1 MLLDWEEPSL
11 EREVFSQS
19 IPSREP
25 GFPLVSTKNSD
36 LANISCTCAVKLI
49 LIVSQLA
56 WSWNDRKSVNRVID
70 QSILEIELW
79 KRDCKRIS
87 IMSISNMHKRNK
99 ILLNGTSVLVPS
111 ATRWPTK
118 PGGSG
123 DENGQRFL
131 STSHYVCAC
140 RSSLHLIHF
149 IHLCIPALDE
159 HWCLFRFLLLF
170 FCSF

>member
-1 MLLDWEEPSL
+1 MLLDWQERSL

-19 IPSREP
+19 VPSREP

-36 LANISCTCAVKLI
+36 LANISWTCAVKLI

-56 WSWNDRKSVNRVID
+56 WSWNARKSVNRVID
-70 QSILEIELW
+70 KSILEIELW
-79 KRDCKRIS
+79 KRDYKRIS
-87 IMSISNMHKRNK
+87 IMSISNMHKCNK
-99 ILLNGTSVLVPS
+99 ILPSGTFWKKLSVLVPS
-111 ATRWPTK
+111 STRFKMRPTK

-140 RSSLHLIHF
+140 RSSSR
-149 IHLCIPALDE
+149 LCI
-159 HWCLFRFLLLF
+159 CKYQR
-170 FCSF
+170 

>member
-1 MLLDWEEPSL
+1 MLLDWEELSL

-36 LANISCTCAVKLI
+36 LANISWTCAVKLI

-79 KRDCKRIS
+79 KRDCKRIN
-87 IMSISNMHKRNK
+87 IMSISNMHKCNK
-99 ILLNGTSVLVPS
+99 ILLVGTFWKKFSVLVPS
-111 ATRWPTK
+111 ATHWPTK

-140 RSSLHLIHF
+140 RSSLR
-149 IHLCIPALDE
+149 LCI
-159 HWCLFRFLLLF
+159 CKYQR
-170 FCSF
+170 

>member
-1 MLLDWEEPSL
+1 MLLDWEERSL

-25 GFPLVSTKNSD
+25 GFPLLSTKNSD
-36 LANISCTCAVKLI
+36 LVNISWTRAVKLI
-49 LIVSQLA
+49 LIISQLA

-70 QSILEIELW
+70 KSILEIELW

-87 IMSISNMHKRNK
+87 MNISNMHKCNK
-99 ILLNGTSVLVPS
+99 ILLSGTFWKKFSVIVPS
-111 ATRWPTK
+111 ATRFKMWPTK

-140 RSSLHLIHF
+140 RSSLR
-149 IHLCIPALDE
+149 LCICE
-159 HWCLFRFLLLF
+159 YQR
-170 FCSF
+170 

>member
-1 MLLDWEEPSL
+1 MLLDWEERSL

-19 IPSREP
+19 VPSREP

-36 LANISCTCAVKLI
+36 LPVKLI
-49 LIVSQLA
+49 LIVSQLG

-70 QSILEIELW
+70 KSILEMELC

-87 IMSISNMHKRNK
+87 IMSISNMHKCNK
-99 ILLNGTSVLVPS
+99 ILPSGTFWKKLSVLVPS
-111 ATRWPTK
+111 ATRFKTWPTK

-140 RSSLHLIHF
+140 RSSLR
-149 IHLCIPALDE
+149 LCICE
-159 HWCLFRFLLLF
+159 YQR
-170 FCSF
+170 